1 MAIQSS
7 SKVIAKNTMYLYV
20 RMMFTMLVT
29 LYTSRV
35 VLNVL
40 GVDDYGI
47 YQSVGGIV
55 TFLTFI
61 NNALS
66 GASSRYLTYELGTG
80 NQEKLKRTFSTT
92 FTIQAILALFIVV
105 VTEIVGMWFLEN
117 KLIIPN
123 ERMEA
128 ARYAFH
134 LSVIAVF
141 LTLMQV
147 PYSAC
152 IIAHEKMSVYAYISI
167 AEVVLNLSIVF
178 LLDIGGV
185 DKLVLYA
192 ILIALVQVGLS
203 FFYFYYCHSR
213 FIESHYRPIFDK
225 NIFKSVFGFSGWSLF
240 ANGSIAL
247 NNQGV
252 LILLN
257 MFFSPAIVAARA
269 ISLQVNMAA
278 NKFVNNFRTAVNP
291 QIVKRYAAKDFDG
304 SKRLLLSSTK
314 YSYFL
319 MLAICLPLVLLAKPV
334 LRLWLGVIPD
344 YTVIFLQ
351 LIVIQSLFQVFD
363 TSFFTALYAKGQLKE
378 NALISPVFGFL
389 QFPVVYFLF
398 KWGFSPVALSWASL
412 ICYAILGIYIKPML
426 IIKVVNYSW
435 RDIWGVF
442 RPCLF
447 VTIAAL
453 PIPIVLSYIYNC
465 DNSIVLSIILLFV
478 SLSSVFFSVWF
489 LGLDKE
495 MKIQILQFIKARIVK

>member
-117 KLIIPN
+117 KLIIPD

-478 SLSSVFFSVWF
+478 SLLSVFFSVWF